1 VLKPKET
8 TALIITYATSGLP
21 GPFKK
26 TIDISTDADT
36 QETEIVMTGEVR
48 EAPSAKIQVDPR
60 RIDITVPQGTEQ
72 RQIITIRNTG
82 NLPLVIKKIY
92 SQETGKVYLE
102 PRPELV
108 IEPGKSVTS
117 EINIIRRVQ
126 GMFREMIV
134 VETNA
139 RNALNGRFMIMAT
152 GK

>member
-1 VLKPKET
+1 
-8 TALIITYATSGLP
+8 
-21 GPFKK
+21 
-26 TIDISTDADT
+26 
-36 QETEIVMTGEVR
+36 MTGEVR